1 MASHVQQGVRRLM
14 PERVAQQGA
23 RLFQQQN
30 LILVVIP
37 NAHGVGIFRWPFT
50 LGQNPDG
57 NTVIEKLKLFRY
69 AFHLLAL
76 FAQSPDG

>member
-1 MASHVQQGVRRLM
+1 MASHAQQGVRRLM

-23 RLFQQQN
+23 GLFQQQN
-30 LILVVIP
+30 LIFVVIP
-37 NAHGVGIFRWPFT
+37 NAYRIRVFRWPFT
-50 LGQNPDG
+50 LRQNPDG
-57 NTVIEKLKLFRY
+57 YTVVEKLKLFRY